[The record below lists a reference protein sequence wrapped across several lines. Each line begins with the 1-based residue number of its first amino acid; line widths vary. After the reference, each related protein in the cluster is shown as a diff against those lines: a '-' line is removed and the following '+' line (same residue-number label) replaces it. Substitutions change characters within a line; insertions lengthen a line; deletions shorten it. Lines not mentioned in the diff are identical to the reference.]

1 MLSGSVI
8 DPPRALVSGSRGLSP
23 IRSHH
28 GTAQTTAPSGC
39 AAAMTCRLSRFSRC
53 LRSDTARNGVRVTS
67 RAVDLSGVLALSGF
81 VVFSGVRLG
90 RNPPRFMIVSLVE
103 LVTGSQ
109 WGIGG
114 LPAAAFPALPPRHPS
129 HFHDPGDPVRVV
141 THRGDVLAP
150 GDGGRQVVAVERMP
164 LHESPAWLR
173 DAASARRKRLAASR
187 IRWQARHDLRPC
199 LVMWVFAS
207 SNA

>member
-1 MLSGSVI
+1 
-8 DPPRALVSGSRGLSP
+8 
-23 IRSHH
+23 
-28 GTAQTTAPSGC
+28 
-39 AAAMTCRLSRFSRC
+39 MTCRLSRFSRC

-114 LPAAAFPALPPRHPS
+114 LPAAAFPAVPPRHPS
-129 HFHDPGDPVRVV
+129 HFHDSGDPVRVV
-141 THRGDVLAP
+141 THCGDVHPPA
-150 GDGGRQVVAVERMP
+150 DTREEQFACRKVVA
-164 LHESPAWLR
+164 
-173 DAASARRKRLAASR
+173 
-187 IRWQARHDLRPC
+187 
-199 LVMWVFAS
+199 
-207 SNA
+207 